1 MAQKRKLPSRTA
13 SAIKISTGQKVLI
26 GVALLA
32 GLGAVAAGFAS
43 LPGRGCDGK
52 TDGKAGSNSALK
64 SEPCDGKDGKDGK
77 NGKGI
82 STAQYSSS
90 QKPTIQSI
98 QKTVQFVRLYPGML
112 VRSKATSP
120 SVYYVALDLKKYQFP
135 NLKVFSSW
143 FQDFKGITLIPDVQ
157 MAKLQ
162 NGGVVRFRPGST
174 PIKIPSD
181 MSVYTI
187 TKGGVLHKIGTEK
200 IAEEYYGPKW
210 NLKVQD
216 VTDVQFTNY
225 IMGDNVSANTKK
237 EYSPATQLAEVTT
250 IDQDLGLK

>member
-13 SAIKISTGQKVLI
+13 SAIKISTGQKVLV

-43 LPGRGCDGK
+43 LPGSPCDGK
-52 TDGKAGSNSALK
+52 NDGKTSSTSALK
-64 SEPCDGKDGKDGK
+64 SEPCDRKDGK

-90 QKPTIQSI
+90 QNPTIQTK
-98 QKTVQFVRLYPGML
+98 QKTVPFVRLYPGML

-174 PIKIPSD
+174 PIKTALD
-181 MSVYTI
+181 VSVYTI
-187 TKGGVLHKIGTEK
+187 TKGGVLHKLGSEK
-200 IAEEYYGPKW
+200 LAEEYYGPKW
-210 NLKVQD
+210 MNKVVD
-216 VTDVQFTNY
+216 VTDVQFSNY
-225 IMGDNVSANTKK
+225 SIGDAVGAQTKK
-237 EYSPATQLAEVTT
+237 EYSPATQLAAVTT